1 MPGEPSYLV
10 DTNILLRLCKA
21 DDPQRGLVQAAL
33 DRLFSAG
40 AALCYTT
47 QNLAEFW
54 NVCTRPAGRNGLGL
68 SIAETDRRAR
78 AIESMMALLPDGE
91 SVHREWRRL
100 VVAYE
105 VRGVQVHDARLAA
118 AMLVHGVTRVLTLDE
133 SDFMRFTG
141 ITALHPRTLT

>member
-1 MPGEPSYLV
+1 MADELSYLV
-10 DTNILLRLCKA
+10 DTNILLRVSKA
-21 DDPQRGLVQAAL
+21 DDPQYGFVRAAL
-33 DRLFSAG
+33 DKLFSSG
-40 AALCYTT
+40 AALYYTS

-54 NVCTRPAGRNGLGL
+54 NVCTRPPGRNGLGL
-68 SIAETDRRAR
+68 STAETDRRAR

-118 AMLVHGVTRVLTLDE
+118 AMLVHGIPCVLTLDE
-133 SDFMRFTG
+133 SDFMRFAG
-141 ITALHPRTLT
+141 VTAVHPRALT